1 MSDPMISTMEI
12 QNNLLTDTMDK
23 FDDQIDRGHNVEV
36 GNVKLKRGDV
46 APSRCQTIKLLSPL
60 WGLMQSL
67 GSTKDAFTIEA
78 VLSVGWKIQIS
89 STLSF
94 WPSVDVGRGD

>member
-1 MSDPMISTMEI
+1 M
-12 QNNLLTDTMDK
+12 N
-23 FDDQIDRGHNVEV
+23 NVED

-60 WGLMQSL
+60 WGLMQCL

-78 VLSVGWKIQIS
+78 VLECQVEDSYIIDTKFLV
-89 STLSF
+89 F
-94 WPSVDVGRGD
+94 R